1 MLEGHLVVHVY
12 EKLKGDKQCLQLSK
26 VFTSFHLRYL
36 VISCSSNK
44 HSHIQCTCLCS
55 HFLIIV
61 HFFLILLDNSV
72 PSELDH

>member
-36 VISCSSNK
+36 VISCSSKK
-44 HSHIQCTCLCS
+44 HSHIQCTCFCS

-61 HFFLILLDNSV
+61 QYLFLFDFV
-72 PSELDH
+72 R